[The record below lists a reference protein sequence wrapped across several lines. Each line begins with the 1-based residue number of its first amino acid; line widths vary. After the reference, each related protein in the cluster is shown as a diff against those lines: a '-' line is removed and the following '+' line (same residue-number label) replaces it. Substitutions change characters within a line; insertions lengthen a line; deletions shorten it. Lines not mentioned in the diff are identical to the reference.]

1 MSLTPPDPP
10 AQRFEDVPPAN
21 IFYAFIEEMAVRQIT
36 LGCGGSNYCP
46 QEPVLR
52 EQMAAF
58 IMRALGE
65 HAPPTPAIQRF
76 QDVDSSSPFYSYI
89 DRMAELGITFG
100 CGNGN
105 FRPGDGVTRGQMAAF
120 LNRAFNLCQ

>member
-1 MSLTPPDPP
+1 M
-10 AQRFEDVPPAN
+10 
-21 IFYAFIEEMAVRQIT
+21 RQIT
-36 LGCGGSNYCP
+36 LGCGSDSYCP
-46 QEPVLR
+46 TEPVLR

-65 HAPPTPAIQRF
+65 YAPPSPPTQRF
-76 QDVDSSSPFYSYI
+76 QDVEPSSPFYNYI
-89 DRMAELGITFG
+89 DRMAELGITLG

-105 FRPGDGVTRGQMAAF
+105 FCPGDSVTRGQMAAF